1 MYYLMITALML
12 VLPVA
17 SILIEWAASGAALL
31 PLIGKW
37 FVFWAGGI
45 RLFLAGL
52 RQFFTPDFTA
62 ETIFETKDEG
72 AKKIVTELGMGNMA
86 LGAIGIMSLYFPTW
100 IMPAA
105 VAGALFFGLAGIKH
119 IANKGKNQLETF
131 ATVSDL
137 WIALVLAAYVIGT
150 ALGAG

>member
-1 MYYLMITALML
+1 MYFVIITLLML

-17 SILIEWAASGAALL
+17 SILVEFLASGTALL

-45 RLFLAGL
+45 RLFMAGL
-52 RQFFTPDFTA
+52 RQFFTPEFTA

-72 AKKIVTELGMGNMA
+72 AQKVVTELGMGNMA
-86 LGAIGIMSLYFPTW
+86 LGAIGIASLWFPAW

-105 VAGALFFGLAGIKH
+105 VAAAIFFGLAGVKH
-119 IANKGKNQLETF
+119 VANKGKNRLEMF

-137 WIALVLAAYVIGT
+137 WAALVFALFIIGT
-150 ALGAG
+150 ALAAG